1 MWTFQEQ
8 LSQSD
13 EANSVKKRAR
23 KKIQEYVKRQQ
34 LKPHMQQAIKDSKG
48 SKSPGKRSRV
58 YASMAG
64 GVTPARS
71 VAEPGCVGTAGGDT
85 HARHVTEV

>member
-23 KKIQEYVKRQQ
+23 KKIQEYVKSQQ
-34 LKPHMQQAIKDSKG
+34 LKPHMQQTIKDSKG
-48 SKSPGKRSRV
+48 SKSPKIDLAFMR
-58 YASMAG
+58 AWQEALHLQ
-64 GVTPARS
+64 GVWRNRAVLARQE
-71 VAEPGCVGTAGGDT
+71 AIHMQGM
-85 HARHVTEV
+85 